1 MTKLN
6 GEQSEKESEESNGES
21 EQIEEKEEDKE
32 EKQTELKF
40 NLLNYLTNNAG
51 YEIKD
56 VIKMSLK
63 ERLEKYQAQKQKE
76 EEEFNNLS
84 SYETDSIKS
93 EGEYEIDA
101 YPVEVYIQNKF

>member
-6 GEQSEKESEESNGES
+6 GEQLEKESEESNDDG

-32 EKQTELKF
+32 EKQKELKF
-40 NLLNYLTNNAG
+40 NLLTYLTYKAG

-63 ERLEKYQAQKQKE
+63 ERFEKYRAQKQKE
-76 EEEFNNLS
+76 EEEFNELS
-84 SYETDSIKS
+84 SYETDSVKS
-93 EGEYEIDA
+93 E
-101 YPVEVYIQNKF
+101 